1 MRCGISA
8 AAGLTVVLAGIA
20 SASDP
25 QPTGPWQVPEAP
37 VVIDCDLDGDGR
49 PERIEFTSDRSE
61 SGSACCV
68 FTLSVDGVGLR
79 HPGIYLAG
87 PVAVVDIDSTDR
99 RRELVVPELG
109 PSSDDATHFFG
120 WSDGRLSS
128 LGTLP
133 GRPGVSWSPLV
144 IDGSGQVVAH
154 CRGQVLQTWYHPC
167 LYRLTEEGGL
177 EAIAEE
183 SYAMDTPL
191 VMLDDFDVHVA
202 RDTSAATFRLRAGER
217 IVVVGSDD
225 RRWCEIEAADGRRG
239 WFTVQGY
246 SRLADGRRAEEVFA
260 GLGNAD

>member
-8 AAGLTVVLAGIA
+8 AAGLAMVLAGNA

-25 QPTGPWQVPEAP
+25 QPTGPWQVPVAP

-49 PERIEFTSDRSE
+49 
-61 SGSACCV
+61 
-68 FTLSVDGVGLR
+68 
-79 HPGIYLAG
+79 
-87 PVAVVDIDSTDR
+87 
-99 RRELVVPELG
+99 
-109 PSSDDATHFFG
+109 
-120 WSDGRLSS
+120 LSS
-128 LGTLP
+128 FGTLP
-133 GRPGVSWSPLV
+133 GRQGVSWSPLV

-154 CRGQVLQTWYHPC
+154 CRGQVLQTWYHTC

-191 VMLDDFDVHVA
+191 VMLDDFEVHVA

-260 GLGNAD
+260 GLANAD